1 MRGRTFGNSPTGV
14 CNELKEIQS
23 EQWMR
28 KAIAYLSD
36 FKRQKTSKERLRLD
50 EVTYPSLLSYKSPP
64 STKLF
69 LSVYVRDVWSRH
81 QLLKA
86 SATSIYGSIFKIIS
100 TKKIT
105 RTLQGTAAK
114 SVSWCCK
121 IGNEKREV
129 LISILTTSER
139 EIRVTSFQQNVV
151 KKNVHPRVD
160 DTHLFHTSGHTC
172 KTNGKLC

>member
-121 IGNEKREV
+121 IGNEKGEV
-129 LISILTTSER
+129 LISILTTSESLSNLNTLTEDLMDR
-139 EIRVTSFQQNVV
+139 SEKAQKPPPPSY
-151 KKNVHPRVD
+151 
-160 DTHLFHTSGHTC
+160 LF
-172 KTNGKLC
+172 N